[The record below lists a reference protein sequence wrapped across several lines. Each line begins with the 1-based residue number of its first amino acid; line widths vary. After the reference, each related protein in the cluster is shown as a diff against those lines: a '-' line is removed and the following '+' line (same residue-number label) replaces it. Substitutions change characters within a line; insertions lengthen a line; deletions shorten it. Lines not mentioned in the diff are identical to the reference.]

1 MSRAARTNKRIIT
14 TMTRYARSARWLLAG
29 GLLFAASAAAQSD
42 YIRDVETELQQLG
55 YDVGAINGVFDDT
68 LESAINRFKADEGL
82 PQDGALTRDTRALI
96 AARAAGEPLPSRLPA
111 PTQPTPPTQP
121 VAPPPQP
128 KPSSTQA
135 ATPPPAA
142 PPTAAARRGRAAFGE
157 SGWRAGRS
165 AYKRRVGFVVDLA
178 AEFGG
183 DDLVTVVLDNND
195 SEDITAGD
203 GIVLGAG
210 GYWLLR
216 ENFGLQGTLAY
227 KIKQTSADNSD
238 LGLERWIVDV
248 SAITFVD
255 DFQFAA
261 GLVHHTNIDFDGDG
275 FLPDFSFDD
284 ATGLKLEIGYS
295 WFALSYT
302 NIDYEVNG
310 FSFDASNVGLRLRGG
325 F

>member
-1 MSRAARTNKRIIT
+1 MHARGRADRPPGPASSPAYFELGR
-14 TMTRYARSARWLLAG
+14 RSH
-29 GLLFAASAAAQSD
+29 FN
-42 YIRDVETELQQLG
+42 YLG
-55 YDVGAINGVFDDT
+55 TGR
-68 LESAINRFKADEGL
+68 E
-82 PQDGALTRDTRALI
+82 TRAETYFSVFTFGAGDPNPTEAVVPFPHRERLAPLVAFLAPI
-96 AARAAGEPLPSRLPA
+96 AAPA
-111 PTQPTPPTQP
+111 
-121 VAPPPQP
+121 
-128 KPSSTQA
+128 
-135 ATPPPAA
+135 PPAA
-142 PPTAAARRGRAAFGE
+142 AARCGRADFGD